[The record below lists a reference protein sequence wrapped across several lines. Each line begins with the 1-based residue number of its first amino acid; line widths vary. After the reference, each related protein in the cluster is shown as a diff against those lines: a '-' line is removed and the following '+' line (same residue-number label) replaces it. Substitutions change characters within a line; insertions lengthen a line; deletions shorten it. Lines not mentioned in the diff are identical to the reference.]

1 MSSAASEA
9 ANPAAATKPMSAVEM
24 PSCVCSDGS
33 RGKMTMAPEDM
44 STVAVT
50 TPMVRRRRLR
60 STAVALHALS
70 YPHGQQ
76 DTTRCPLGQERYDG
90 CMVTRLDPAAR
101 REQILAATIQL
112 VARDGFARVTLR
124 DVAAEVG
131 VVHGLIRHYFPTR
144 EQLVAAAFDA
154 AVLAELANDEEVA
167 ERVEPVEALA
177 DWLTSTPRDHYFVWI
192 DAWSEA
198 PRNPE
203 LHAALRRHHRDCER
217 RLARII
223 ERLDEAGLGTSA
235 DPASD
240 ARMLTA
246 LVDGM
251 AVQHHA
257 IGLVSRQEADRVVFT
272 AAEERLGMVPGTLEH
287 SRPTAVRG
295 QWAANTGA

>member
-1 MSSAASEA
+1 
-9 ANPAAATKPMSAVEM
+9 
-24 PSCVCSDGS
+24 
-33 RGKMTMAPEDM
+33 
-44 STVAVT
+44 
-50 TPMVRRRRLR
+50 
-60 STAVALHALS
+60 
-70 YPHGQQ
+70 
-76 DTTRCPLGQERYDG
+76 
-90 CMVTRLDPAAR
+90 MVTRLDPAAR
-101 REQILAATIQL
+101 REQILAATLQL

-144 EQLVAAAFDA
+144 EQLVAEAFDA
-154 AVLAELANDEEVA
+154 AVLAELENDEEVA

-198 PRNPE
+198 PRNAE

-257 IGLVSRQEADRVVFT
+257 IGLVSREEADRVVFT
-272 AAEERLGMVPGTLEH
+272 AAEERLGLAPGTLEH

-295 QWAANTGA
+295 QWAANPGA

>member
-1 MSSAASEA
+1 M
-9 ANPAAATKPMSAVEM
+9 AN
-24 PSCVCSDGS
+24 
-33 RGKMTMAPEDM
+33 
-44 STVAVT
+44 
-50 TPMVRRRRLR
+50 
-60 STAVALHALS
+60 
-70 YPHGQQ
+70 
-76 DTTRCPLGQERYDG
+76 
-90 CMVTRLDPAAR
+90 RLDPAQR
-101 REQILAATIQL
+101 REQILAATLRL

-131 VVHGLIRHYFPTR
+131 VVHGLIRHYFATR

-154 AVLAELANDEEVA
+154 AVLAELEGDEEVA

-177 DWLTSTPRDHYFVWI
+177 DWLTSTPREHYFVWI

-203 LHAALRRHHRDCER
+203 LHASLTRHHRDCER

-223 ERLDEAGLGTSA
+223 ERLDESGRGRSD
-235 DPASD
+235 DPAAD

-257 IGLVSRQEADRVVFT
+257 IGLVTRAEADHVVYT
-272 AAEERLGMVPGTLEH
+272 AAEGRLGLAQGTLER

-295 QWAANTGA
+295 QWAVSDSA

>member
-1 MSSAASEA
+1 
-9 ANPAAATKPMSAVEM
+9 
-24 PSCVCSDGS
+24 
-33 RGKMTMAPEDM
+33 
-44 STVAVT
+44 
-50 TPMVRRRRLR
+50 
-60 STAVALHALS
+60 
-70 YPHGQQ
+70 
-76 DTTRCPLGQERYDG
+76 
-90 CMVTRLDPAAR
+90 MVTRLDPAAR
-101 REQILAATIQL
+101 REQILAATLRL

-154 AVLAELANDEEVA
+154 AVLAELEGDEEVA

-177 DWLTSTPRDHYFVWI
+177 DWLTSTPREHYFVWI

-203 LHAALRRHHRDCER
+203 LHAALTRHHRDCER

-223 ERLDEAGLGTSA
+223 ERLDEARLGTSA

-246 LVDGM
+246 LVDGI

-257 IGLVSRQEADRVVFT
+257 IGIVSREEADRVVYS
-272 AAEERLGMVPGTLEH
+272 AAEERLGLVPGTLER
-287 SRPTAVRG
+287 SRPTAARG
-295 QWAANTGA
+295 QWAANAGA

>member
-1 MSSAASEA
+1 M
-9 ANPAAATKPMSAVEM
+9 AN
-24 PSCVCSDGS
+24 
-33 RGKMTMAPEDM
+33 
-44 STVAVT
+44 
-50 TPMVRRRRLR
+50 
-60 STAVALHALS
+60 
-70 YPHGQQ
+70 
-76 DTTRCPLGQERYDG
+76 
-90 CMVTRLDPAAR
+90 RLDPAAR
-101 REQILAATIQL
+101 REQILAATLRL

-131 VVHGLIRHYFPTR
+131 VVHGLIRHYFATR

-154 AVLAELANDEEVA
+154 AVLAELEGDEEVA

-177 DWLTSTPRDHYFVWI
+177 DWLTSTPREHYFVWI

-203 LHAALRRHHRDCER
+203 LHAALTRHHRDCER

-223 ERLDEAGLGTSA
+223 ERLDEAGLGRSD
-235 DPASD
+235 DPAGD

-257 IGLVSRQEADRVVFT
+257 IGLVSREEADRVVYT
-272 AAEERLGMVPGTLEH
+272 AAENRLALSPGTLER

-295 QWAANTGA
+295 QWAAGRGA